1 MIKTKMRSRWNSL
14 KGSPNVSAPSS
25 TTAAPVSVKV
35 VISGG
40 FGVGKTTFVG
50 AISEIEPLVTEA
62 DMTERSVGIDD
73 TSGVDE
79 KTTTTVALDFG
90 RITLEDALLLY
101 LFGTPGQDRFAFLWD
116 DLVDGA
122 LGAIILVDT
131 RRIEDSFPSVDF
143 FEERGT
149 PFLLA
154 VNAFDSANRFDL
166 AEVREALG
174 VSPFVPVVEC
184 DARNRESV
192 KSVLVTL
199 VEQVLAHRLQ
209 RLAAAGAN

>member
-1 MIKTKMRSRWNSL
+1 MFGRSSE
-14 KGSPNVSAPSS
+14 PPTPIA
-25 TTAAPVSVKV
+25 VKI

-50 AISEIEPLVTEA
+50 AISEIEPLMTEA
-62 DMTERSVGIDD
+62 EMTEVSVGVDD
-73 TSGVDE
+73 TSGVDG

-90 RITLEDALLLY
+90 RIGLEDSLLLY

-122 LGAIILVDT
+122 LGAVIMVDT
-131 RRIEDSFPSVDF
+131 RKIEACFPSIDY
-143 FEERGT
+143 FEERET

-154 VNAFDSANRFDL
+154 VNTFDYAPRFDL
-166 AEVREALG
+166 LEVREALG
-174 VSPFVPVVEC
+174 VPAHVPVVEC
-184 DARNRESV
+184 DARDRESV

-199 VEQVLAHRLQ
+199 IEVVLAQ
-209 RLAAAGAN
+209 RLGERTAAAAR